1 MPRVV
6 ISYRRSDSAAIA
18 GRIADQFKT
27 RFGEDSVFM
36 DIDNIPFGV
45 DYRDHIKRELLK
57 SEFLVVLIGPRWL
70 APDPDG
76 TRRIHN
82 EADPVRVEIET
93 ALREQVPVIPVLVE
107 NAAMPTVKDL
117 PESLHGFAFLNAAEV
132 DIGRDFR
139 HHVDRLVH
147 ALDSLAGR
155 GKTVATAPSDASAA
169 TAAATAVGAKTVAK
183 APRSYWPFLLA
194 APLLGLLAA
203 GVWLWTNPDWLS
215 GRSSFPAYKERVTDE
230 IGYLAPATRA
240 NLTQKLVD
248 LEAKSGAQVVFALLK
263 DLPEQ
268 TSDYARQLSDHWR
281 VGGEDRNGILLTIF
295 PDASKLA
302 MDVGSGVPKLQNT
315 HIPEL
320 IAERIQRRLNTKD
333 VVGGVIQAMDDIVE
347 VLTGDGRAW
356 EIKAKSLPAESPAV
370 IPSARPPMTY
380 RVVPKVSG
388 GVHNLRS
395 GPSTAYN
402 IVVAIPEGS
411 TGITIGTC
419 RPPEDGKTTWPWC
432 AASWRGYSGWM
443 SSCCIVDETTG
454 LPPAGARDSSLN

>member
-18 GRIADQFKT
+18 GRIADQLKT

-45 DYRDHIKRELLK
+45 DYRDHIRHELLK

-117 PESLHGFAFLNAAEV
+117 PQSLHGFAFLNAAEV

-139 HHVDRLVH
+139 HHVDRLGQ
-147 ALDSLAGR
+147 ALNSRADRRRSAA
-155 GKTVATAPSDASAA
+155 TVPAEASAETPVATAL
-169 TAAATAVGAKTVAK
+169 GAKTVAK
-183 APRSYWPFLLA
+183 AQRGYWPFLLA
-194 APLLGLLAA
+194 VPLLGLLAA
-203 GVWLWTNPDWLS
+203 GVWLWANPAWLS
-215 GRSSFPAYKERVTDE
+215 GRPAFPSYKERVTDE
-230 IGYLAPATRA
+230 IGYLAPAMRA
-240 NLTQKLVD
+240 SLTQRLVD
-248 LEAKSGAQVVFALLK
+248 LEAKSGAQVVIALLK

-268 TSDYARQLSDHWR
+268 PSEYARQLSEHWR
-281 VGGEDRNGILLTIF
+281 VGGEHRNGILLTLF
-295 PDASKLA
+295 PDASNLA
-302 MDVGSGVPKLQNT
+302 MDVGSGVAQLQNT

-320 IAERIQRRLNTKD
+320 IAERMQRRLNAKD
-333 VVGGVIQAMDDIVE
+333 VVGGLIQGMDDIVE
-347 VLTGDGRAW
+347 VLTGDSRAW
-356 EIKAKSLPAESPAV
+356 EAKAKSLPAESPAV
-370 IPSARPPMTY
+370 IPSARPPATY
-380 RVVPKVSG
+380 RVLPNVAG
-388 GVHNLRS
+388 GVQNLRA

-402 IVVAIPEGS
+402 IVVAVPEGS

-419 RPPEDGKTTWPWC
+419 RPPEDGKTTRPWC
-432 AASWRGYSGWM
+432 AASWRGYSGWI

-454 LPPAGARDSSLN
+454 LPPAGAHDSGLN

>member
-6 ISYRRSDSAAIA
+6 ISYRRSNSAAIA
-18 GRIADQFKT
+18 GRIADQLKT

-117 PESLHGFAFLNAAEV
+117 PEFLHRFAFLNAAEV

-203 GVWLWTNPDWLS
+203 GV
-215 GRSSFPAYKERVTDE
+215 
-230 IGYLAPATRA
+230 LALDQP
-240 NLTQKLVD
+240 
-248 LEAKSGAQVVFALLK
+248 
-263 DLPEQ
+263 
-268 TSDYARQLSDHWR
+268 
-281 VGGEDRNGILLTIF
+281 
-295 PDASKLA
+295 
-302 MDVGSGVPKLQNT
+302 
-315 HIPEL
+315 
-320 IAERIQRRLNTKD
+320 
-333 VVGGVIQAMDDIVE
+333 
-347 VLTGDGRAW
+347 
-356 EIKAKSLPAESPAV
+356 
-370 IPSARPPMTY
+370 
-380 RVVPKVSG
+380 
-388 GVHNLRS
+388 
-395 GPSTAYN
+395 
-402 IVVAIPEGS
+402 
-411 TGITIGTC
+411 
-419 RPPEDGKTTWPWC
+419 
-432 AASWRGYSGWM
+432 
-443 SSCCIVDETTG
+443 
-454 LPPAGARDSSLN
+454 

>member
-18 GRIADQFKT
+18 GRIADQLKT

-117 PESLHGFAFLNAAEV
+117 PQSLHGFAFLNAAEV

-139 HHVDRLVH
+139 HHVDRLGQ
-147 ALDSLAGR
+147 ALNSRADRRRSAA
-155 GKTVATAPSDASAA
+155 TVPAEASAETPVATAL
-169 TAAATAVGAKTVAK
+169 GAKTVAK
-183 APRSYWPFLLA
+183 AQRGYWPFLLA
-194 APLLGLLAA
+194 VPLLGLLAA
-203 GVWLWTNPDWLS
+203 GVWLWANPAWLS
-215 GRSSFPAYKERVTDE
+215 GQPAFPAYKERVTDE

-240 NLTQKLVD
+240 SLTQRLVD
-248 LEAKSGAQVVFALLK
+248 LEAKSGAQVVIALLK

-268 TSDYARQLSDHWR
+268 PSDYARQLSEHWR
-281 VGGEDRNGILLTIF
+281 VGGEHRNGILLALF
-295 PDASKLA
+295 PDASNLA
-302 MDVGSGVPKLQNT
+302 MDWERRGATAKYTHTETHRRTHAAAPQCQGRRGRPDPGHGRHRRSADRRQQSLGSQSQESPRGVSGRHSLRAASGDLSGP
-315 HIPEL
+315 
-320 IAERIQRRLNTKD
+320 AERRW
-333 VVGGVIQAMDDIVE
+333 
-347 VLTGDGRAW
+347 GR
-356 EIKAKSLPAESPAV
+356 AESPCRALHRLQHCRRHSGRLDGNHHRHLSPARRRQDDAAV
-370 IPSARPPMTY
+370 VCRKLARL
-380 RVVPKVSG
+380 
-388 GVHNLRS
+388 LRLD
-395 GPSTAYN
+395 
-402 IVVAIPEGS
+402 IELLH
-411 TGITIGTC
+411 
-419 RPPEDGKTTWPWC
+419 R
-432 AASWRGYSGWM
+432 R
-443 SSCCIVDETTG
+443 
-454 LPPAGARDSSLN
+454 

>member
-18 GRIADQFKT
+18 GRIADQLKA

-36 DIDNIPFGV
+36 DIDNIPLGV
-45 DYRDHIKRELLK
+45 DYRVHIKGELLK
-57 SEFLVVLIGPRWL
+57 SEILIVVIGPRWL

-107 NAAMPTVKDL
+107 EAIMPTVKDL

-139 HHVDRLVH
+139 HHVDCLGH
-147 ALDSLAGR
+147 ALNSLSDRKRTA
-155 GKTVATAPSDASAA
+155 ASAPSDASAE
-169 TAAATAVGAKTVAK
+169 TPVAAAVRAKTSAK
-183 APRSYWPFLLA
+183 APRGYWPFLLA
-194 APLLGLLAA
+194 APLLGLLAT
-203 GVWLWTNPDWLS
+203 GFWLWNNSDRP
-215 GRSSFPAYKERVTDE
+215 SFPAYKDRVTDE

-248 LEAKSGAQVVFALLK
+248 LEAKSGAQVMFALLK
-263 DLPEQ
+263 ELPEQ
-268 TSDYARQLSDHWR
+268 PSDYARQLSEHWR
-281 VGGEDRNGILLTIF
+281 VGGEDRNGILLILF

-302 MDVGSGVPKLQNT
+302 MDVGSGVLKLQNT
-315 HIPEL
+315 HIPGL

-333 VVGGVIQAMDDIVE
+333 VVGGVIQGMDDIVE
-347 VLTGDGRAW
+347 VLTGDPRAW
-356 EIKAKSLPAESPAV
+356 EVRAKSLPAEPPAV
-370 IPSARPPMTY
+370 IPSARPPTTY
-380 RVVPKVSG
+380 RVLPKVAG
-388 GVHNLRS
+388 GVQNLRA

-419 RPPEDGKTTWPWC
+419 RPPEDGKTTRPWC
-432 AASWRGYSGWM
+432 AASWRGYSGWI
-443 SSCCIVDETTG
+443 SGCCIVDEATG
-454 LPPAGARDSSLN
+454 LPPAGAHESSLN